1 MPNMIDIIKE
11 ASLGAVENSKPMIA
25 IIGVVE
31 NIEPLTIR
39 IDQKSILEQDD
50 LILTKNVVDYNV
62 DMTIDHVTEVNSS
75 LEEPHSHDY
84 KGDKSFKI
92 HNALEVNDS
101 VILLRVQGDQRY
113 IVLDKVMDYDTTSS

>member
-1 MPNMIDIIKE
+1 MPNLIEIIKKT
-11 ASLGAVENSKPMIA
+11 SLNAVENSKPMIA

-31 NIEPLTIR
+31 SIGPLTIR

-50 LILTKNVVDYNV
+50 LILTKNVVDYSI
-62 DMTIDHVTEVNSS
+62 DMTVDHITEVNSS

-84 KGDKSFKI
+84 KGEKSFKI
-92 HNALEVNDS
+92 HNALEINDS

>member
-1 MPNMIDIIKE
+1 MPSMIDIIKE

-50 LILTKNVVDYNV
+50 LIL
-62 DMTIDHVTEVNSS
+62 NSWC
-75 LEEPHSHDY
+75 
-84 KGDKSFKI
+84 
-92 HNALEVNDS
+92 
-101 VILLRVQGDQRY
+101 
-113 IVLDKVMDYDTTSS
+113 

>member
-1 MPNMIDIIKE
+1 MPNLIEIIKKT
-11 ASLGAVENSKPMIA
+11 SLNAVENSKPMIA

-31 NIEPLTIR
+31 SIGPLTIR

-50 LILTKNVVDYNV
+50 LILTKNVVDYSI
-62 DMTIDHVTEVNSS
+62 DMTVDHITEVNSS

-84 KGDKSFKI
+84 KREKSFKI
-92 HNALEVNDS
+92 HNALEINDS

>member
-1 MPNMIDIIKE
+1 MPNLIEIIKKT
-11 ASLGAVENSKPMIA
+11 SLDAVENSKPMIA

-31 NIEPLTIR
+31 SIGPLTIR

-50 LILTKNVVDYNV
+50 LILTKNVVDYNI
-62 DMTIDHVTEVNSS
+62 DMTVDHVTDVNSS

-84 KGDKSFKI
+84 KGEKSFKI
-92 HNALEVNDS
+92 HNALEINDS
-101 VILLRVQGDQRY
+101 VILLRVQGNQRY

>member
-1 MPNMIDIIKE
+1 MPNLIEIIKKT
-11 ASLGAVENSKPMIA
+11 SLDAVENSKPMIA

-31 NIEPLTIR
+31 SIGPLTIR

-50 LILTKNVVDYNV
+50 LILTKNVVDYNI
-62 DMTIDHVTEVNSS
+62 DMTVDHVTDVNSS

-84 KGDKSFKI
+84 KGEKSFKI
-92 HNALEVNDS
+92 HNALEINDS